1 MPLSTCSFNFSEE
14 LTPYFSMAS
23 QFSLLSLLL
32 SNIIEALVSIGLD
45 FLKAS
50 SNIPAFGF
58 FLFLYYFCPTMITIP
73 KEKKFIEERL
83 ILALIFQRDLSPLW
97 QNRPVYLVMRC
108 LFRKQRW
115 LDRWA
120 GINFIAPLL
129 VTYPPA
135 RPHLPKAP

>member
-1 MPLSTCSFNFSEE
+1 MGSRIKIISLSVSREHRKFKVSSCKRLWCPFLPVLLISVKN

-45 FLKAS
+45 FLKTS

-83 ILALIFQRDLSPLW
+83 IWALIFQRDLSPLCKIGLCIW
-97 QNRPVYLVMRC
+97 S
-108 LFRKQRW
+108 
-115 LDRWA
+115 
-120 GINFIAPLL
+120 
-129 VTYPPA
+129 
-135 RPHLPKAP
+135 